1 MQVAAVQL
9 HADTDPVEN
18 RSRAGD
24 AVAAAADRG
33 VGLVVLPEAT
43 MCGYGPPDFDLAS
56 VAEPLDGRFVTDLVA
71 AADRAG
77 VTVVAGMF
85 EALADEPRVYNT
97 LVVVDG
103 TGLVAHY
110 RKLHLYDALGWKES
124 VRVRPG
130 DPEGDADGPGVVTV
144 GVGGLELGL
153 MTCYDLRFPE
163 MARAL
168 VDAGATVLVL
178 PAAWVAGEH
187 KQDQWG
193 TLIRARAIEST
204 AYVVAAA
211 QPGPEYSGY
220 SMIVDPSGVVQAV
233 LNGETEGSHALAV
246 AEVLPARVDEERAR
260 MPVLAHRRFEVRP
273 RP

>member
-1 MQVAAVQL
+1 MQL
-9 HADTDPVEN
+9 HSGTDLAEN
-18 RSRAGD
+18 RTRAGQ
-24 AVAAAADRG
+24 AIAGAAGRG
-33 VGLVVLPEAT
+33 AGLVVLPEAT
-43 MCGYGPPDFDLAS
+43 MCGYGPPGFDLAA
-56 VAEPLDGRFVTDLVA
+56 VAEPLDGPFVADLA
-71 AADRAG
+71 ATAGRAG
-77 VTVVAGMF
+77 VTAVAGMF
-85 EALADEPRVYNT
+85 EAVPGDRRVYNT
-97 LVVVDG
+97 VVVVDG

-124 VRVRPG
+124 DRVRPG
-130 DPEGDADGPGVVTV
+130 DPLGDGDGPGVVTV
-144 GVGGLELGL
+144 AVDGLELGL

-187 KQDQWG
+187 KVEQWG

-233 LNGETEGSHALAV
+233 LNGETEGAQVVAQ
-246 AEVLPARVDEERAR
+246 AEVTADRVDEERAR
-260 MPVLAHRRFEVRP
+260 MPVLGHRRFEVRP
-273 RP
+273 VR